1 MAQSKHDVLAT
12 PCGKKP
18 SPAQHDERSGARAD
32 DAAVPHIGGA
42 LPQEEVED
50 RPSVSSVKPTDYPLD
65 QRAKG

>member
-1 MAQSKHDVLAT
+1 MAQSKPDVLQT
-12 PCGKKP
+12 PRGKKP
-18 SPAQHDERSGARAD
+18 SLAQHDERSSARAGN
-32 DAAVPHIGGA
+32 AAVPHIGGA